1 MNLSQYYCE
10 FVTSNCKKLSKLLA
24 ITVDSTLHILHAILL
39 VNSTFDLHRQ
49 VVLEEVIFAAW
60 LVVCYIFFCCLFKMA
75 STQNYNFLSQYE
87 IKAHYSFRVNFSCLI
102 APKILGFEHQ

>member
-10 FVTSNCKKLSKLLA
+10 FVTSDCKNLSNLLA

-49 VVLEEVIFAAW
+49 VILEGVIFAVW
-60 LVVCYIFFCCLFKMA
+60 LVVCSVFFCCLFKMA
-75 STQNYNFLSQYE
+75 STQNYNFLNQYE
-87 IKAHYSFRVNFSCLI
+87 IKAHYSFRVDFGCLI
-102 APKILGFEHQ
+102 APQIPGFEHQ